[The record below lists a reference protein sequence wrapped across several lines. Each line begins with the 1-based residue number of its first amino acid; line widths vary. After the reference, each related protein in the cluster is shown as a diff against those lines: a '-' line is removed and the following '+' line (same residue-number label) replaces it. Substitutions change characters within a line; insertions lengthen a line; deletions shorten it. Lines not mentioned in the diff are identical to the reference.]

1 MIRCIT
7 IDQSI
12 LEKTK
17 LDKVLPRIVKRGD
30 DQGKDYA
37 QKILDK
43 AANVSKQKTTAKST
57 EGQQPNGV
65 VSKLPGDHKG
75 IKREQSDDGKKN
87 SGSNVKGSSLI
98 TPVKPANP
106 SSKVDTKVTAK
117 TTAGDLAPAKTKA
130 INRVTKPTGFFAGL
144 KSASKKPG
152 TSARSEDGKTR

>member
-1 MIRCIT
+1 MARCVT

-30 DQGKDYA
+30 DQGKTFA

-43 AANVSKQKTTAKST
+43 AANVSKQKTNASSL

-65 VSKLPGDHKG
+65 ASKTPSDHKS
-75 IKREQSDDGKKN
+75 INREQSDEMKKI
-87 SGSNVKGSSLI
+87 SGVSSKESTL
-98 TPVKPANP
+98 TAPAKSANP
-106 SSKVDTKVTAK
+106 SVKVDAKVSAK
-117 TTAGDLAPAKTKA
+117 TTIADSAAAKVKA
-130 INRVTKPTGFFAGL
+130 NNSVTKPTGFFAGL

-152 TSARSEDGKTR
+152 TSAKSEEGKTR